1 MPIIDALSSLTEL
14 QHGLV
19 TTSQA
24 RRLLG
29 ANATR
34 QLDRSAEWTRVTPT
48 VRRRVGA
55 PQTKGQAALAAVLD
69 AGGDAL
75 LSHESAARWWGLTGC
90 PLSARDDHYDEV
102 GQQPNGTGSHTQGHT
117 AAPVVDGQASG
128 NPDSA
133 AGAARTAALLR
144 DPRGSGESARRPP
157 VVDATAVR
165 PIHRGVPGRPR
176 RARSNGT
183 AGLRRYLEPRGAD
196 YIPPASG
203 LESRVTAILDRVG
216 IHLRRQIDSGGD
228 RWTGR
233 VDFRHVTLPLIVEV
247 QSEAFHAA
255 LCDSDAD
262 ERRIA
267 ELRSR
272 GVRRR
277 RSHRHRCL
285 DRARHRGREG
295 ICRPRS
301 LPSSGVDR
309 AVKGRD
315 PHHRT
320 GRSGGGIASP
330 PWRGQ
335 WTTTSGAHSSPR
347 GPAPASSAWSGPT
360 GGRSWCRSGSCS
372 RTTA

>member
-75 LSHESAARWWGLTGC
+75 LSHESAARWGLTGC
-90 PLSARDDHYDEV
+90 PLWPVTITTTKSGRRTELAVTHKITRLP
-102 GQQPNGTGSHTQGHT
+102 QSWT
-117 AAPVVDGQASG
+117 AK
-128 NPDSA
+128 
-133 AGAARTAALLR
+133 LR
-144 DPRGSGESARRPP
+144 GIPI
-157 VVDATAVR
+157 VR
-165 PIHRGVPGRPR
+165 PELLALQLFSVTHEDRASRLVDRLWSMRLLSGPSIVVFLDDLGERGR
-176 RARSNGT
+176 NGT

-267 ELRSR
+267 ELRSA
-272 GVRRR
+272 GFVVVEVTDTDAWTVPGIVVEKV
-277 RSHRHRCL
+277 SAGL
-285 DRARHRGREG
+285 DLS
-295 ICRPRS
+295 RS
-301 LPSSGVDR
+301 LVW
-309 AVKGRD
+309 
-315 PHHRT
+315 
-320 GRSGGGIASP
+320 IAP
-330 PWRGQ
+330 
-335 WTTTSGAHSSPR
+335 
-347 GPAPASSAWSGPT
+347 
-360 GGRSWCRSGSCS
+360 
-372 RTTA
+372 